1 MREKNVA
8 KESKRERQPRGES
21 KLKKRKVPLHDK
33 VEHSCRER
41 KKKKKKTAESVK
53 KGRSRKKW
61 HALFVKSNLLNEH
74 LKR

>member
-41 KKKKKKTAESVK
+41 KKKKKNNCREYEK
-53 KGRSRKKW
+53 RKKQEKM
-61 HALFVKSNLLNEH
+61 ACLVCQVKLI
-74 LKR
+74 K